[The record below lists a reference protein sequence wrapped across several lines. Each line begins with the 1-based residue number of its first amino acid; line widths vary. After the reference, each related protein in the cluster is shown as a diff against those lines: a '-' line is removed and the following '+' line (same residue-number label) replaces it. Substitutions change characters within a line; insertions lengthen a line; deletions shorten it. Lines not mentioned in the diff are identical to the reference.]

1 MLVKLPYAVISILI
15 PIFCVTVAN
24 SAYGEQPSGSVRF
37 ASEVQSAK
45 TSAVYLLRIPTEQNK
60 VPQLSQTILDVVSV
74 TDVKVNTTDKGI
86 ELILITQNSHKLQV
100 KGRIAGN
107 SYIADIPNAKLQL
120 TSGKSFQQ
128 LKPAVGIAEVTV
140 ANVDVNILRVTVVG
154 ETGTPMVN
162 LFDTTEEGLVFGVTA
177 TASTT
182 QQPITTPQQNP
193 QTEQNQSPIE
203 LEVTAPPDT
212 DYHVPDTS
220 VGTKTDTPLRDI
232 PQSIQVIPRQVLDD
246 QNVQNFS
253 DALRNTGIIGALVPA
268 STNADI
274 FTIRGFQQSRVI
286 LRNGLR
292 DPSRIDSGRT
302 QLTNIERI
310 EVLKGPGSVLY
321 GQQSPGGTVNYIT
334 KQPLSDPYFA
344 ANMSVGNYDFYQPAL
359 DISGPLNSDKTALYR
374 LNFSYNNSGSFIDF
388 LSSRNLLIAP
398 VLAFR
403 LDKNTTFKLEGEFL
417 NQEQDSVNNGLP
429 AVGTVLPNPN
439 GKIPLNRNV
448 SEPTDSNFRY
458 STLLNYSLEHKF
470 NENWALRN
478 AFHVRF
484 VRNNQDIFFPIGLL
498 SDGRTLNRIK
508 SSFNGPALE
517 NTYVMDTNVVGKF
530 KTGNVVHELLIGFD
544 LFRDIFASENIVR
557 EAASLD
563 LFNPIYNQP
572 LGSITSTSNTKGR
585 NDALGLYV
593 QDQVNLFNNLKL
605 VLGGRLDFAENKVTN
620 FITSQT
626 TSQND
631 SVFSP
636 RVGIVY
642 QPIEPVSLYASY
654 SQSFTQNVGAT
665 FDGSLFEPSR
675 GTQYEV
681 GVKTDLLN
689 NKLSATL
696 ALYQLTLS
704 NVLTQ
709 DLAHPSFNIQTGEQE
724 SRGVELNVIGEILPG
739 WNVIAS
745 YNYTYAEITNDNR
758 YKVGNLLVNVPENSA
773 SLWTTYIIPK
783 GSLQGLGG
791 GFGMFYVGDRQ
802 GDLNNSFSVPSY
814 LQLDAALY
822 YRRNNLRLALN
833 LKNLSDVRYFTPRSA
848 TQVYPSD
855 PFTIVLTAGWEF

>member
-1 MLVKLPYAVISILI
+1 MLLKLPCAVISTLLPILCLNI
-15 PIFCVTVAN
+15 AN
-24 SAYGEQPSGSVRF
+24 SAYAKQPSGSVSS

-45 TSAVYLLRIPTEQNK
+45 TSAIYLLRTPKKQNK
-60 VPQLSQTILDVVSV
+60 VSQLSQATTDVVSV
-74 TDVKVNTTDKGI
+74 TDVQVNATDKGI
-86 ELILITQNSHKLQV
+86 ELILVTSNSDKLQV
-100 KGRIAGN
+100 KSRTEGN
-107 SYIADIPNAKLQL
+107 SYIADIPNTHLQL
-120 TSGKSFQQ
+120 ASGESFQQ

-140 ANVDVNILRVTVVG
+140 ASQDANTLRVTVVG
-154 ETGTPMVN
+154 ETGAPTVE
-162 LFDTTEEGLVFGVTA
+162 LFDSTQEGLVFGVSAATTTA
-177 TASTT
+177 
-182 QQPITTPQQNP
+182 QQPTTTPQQQP
-193 QTEQNQSPIE
+193 QTEQSQPPIE
-203 LEVTAPPDT
+203 LKVTAPPDT
-212 DYHVPDTS
+212 GYRVPDTS

-246 QNVQNFS
+246 QKAQNFS

-334 KQPLSDPYFA
+334 KQPLTDPYFA
-344 ANMSVGNYDFYQPAL
+344 ATMSVGSYDFYQPAL

-398 VLAFR
+398 VFAFR
-403 LDKNTTFKLEGEFL
+403 LGKNTTFKLEGEFL
-417 NQEQDSVNNGLP
+417 DQEQDSVNNGLP
-429 AVGTVLPNPN
+429 AAGTVLPNRN

-458 STLLNYSLEHKF
+458 STLLSYSLEHKF
-470 NENWALRN
+470 NDNWVLRN

-484 VRNNQDIFFPIGLL
+484 VRNNQDILFPTGLL

-508 SSFNGPALE
+508 TSFNGPTVE

-530 KTGNVVHELLIGFD
+530 KTGNIEHELLVGFD
-544 LFRDIFASENIVR
+544 LFRDISALENIVR
-557 EAASLD
+557 QAGSLD
-563 LFNPIYNQP
+563 LFNPIYGQP
-572 LGSITSTSNTKGR
+572 LGSITSTSHSKTR
-585 NDALGLYV
+585 NDALGLYI
-593 QDQVNLFNNLKL
+593 QDRVKFFNNLKL
-605 VLGGRLDFAENKVTN
+605 VLGGRLDFAENEVTN

-709 DLAHPSFNIQTGEQE
+709 DLAHPSFNIQTGEQQ

-745 YNYTYAEITNDNR
+745 YNYTYAQITSDNR

-773 SLWTTYIIPK
+773 SLWTTYIIPN
-783 GSLQGLGG
+783 GNLRGLGG
-791 GFGMFYVGDRQ
+791 GFGVFYVGERQ
-802 GDLNNSFSVPSY
+802 GDLNNSFSVPNY

-855 PFTIVLTAGWEF
+855 PFTVVLTVGLEF

>member
-1 MLVKLPYAVISILI
+1 MLVKLLYAVISTLI
-15 PIFCVTVAN
+15 PILCITVAN
-24 SAYGEQPSGSVRF
+24 SAYGEQLSAEVRS

-45 TSAVYLLRIPTEQNK
+45 TSATYLLRIPKKQNK
-60 VPQLSQTILDVVSV
+60 VTQLSQATSDVVSV
-74 TDVKVNTTDKGI
+74 TDVKVNATDKGI
-86 ELILITQNSHKLQV
+86 ELILVTQNSQKLQV
-100 KGRIAGN
+100 KGRIDGN
-107 SYIADIPNAKLQL
+107 SYIADIPNAQLQL
-120 TSGKSFQQ
+120 ASGESFQQ

-140 ANVDVNILRVTVVG
+140 ASVDTNTLRVTVVG
-154 ETGTPMVN
+154 ETGAPVVN
-162 LFDTTEEGLVFGVTA
+162 LFDSTQEGLVFGVSA
-177 TASTT
+177 AASTAQKPT
-182 QQPITTPQQNP
+182 TTPQQQP
-193 QTEQNQSPIE
+193 QTEQNQPPIE
-203 LEVTAPPDT
+203 LEVTAQPDT
-212 DYHVPDTS
+212 YRVPDTN
-220 VGTKTDTPLRDI
+220 VGTKTNTPLRDI

-246 QNVQNFS
+246 QKAQNFS

-398 VLAFR
+398 VFAFR

-417 NQEQDSVNNGLP
+417 DQQQDSVNNGLP
-429 AVGTVLPNPN
+429 ASGTVLPNPN

-470 NENWALRN
+470 NDNWALRN

-484 VRNNQDIFFPIGLL
+484 VRNNQDIFFPTGFL

-530 KTGNVVHELLIGFD
+530 KTGNIEHELLIGFD
-544 LFRDIFASENIVR
+544 LFRDFFASENIVR
-557 EAASLD
+557 QAGSLD
-563 LFNPIYNQP
+563 LFNPIYGQP
-572 LGSITSTSNTKGR
+572 LGSITSTSNTKTR

-593 QDQVNLFNNLKL
+593 QDQVKLFNNLKL
-605 VLGGRLDFAENKVTN
+605 ILGGRLDFTENEVTN

-626 TSQND
+626 TSQSD

-636 RVGIVY
+636 RVGIIY

-709 DLAHPSFNIQTGEQE
+709 DLVHPSFNIQTGEQE

-745 YNYTYAEITNDNR
+745 YNYTYAQITSDNR
-758 YKVGNLLVNVPENSA
+758 YKVGNFLVNVPENSA
-773 SLWTTYIIPK
+773 SLWTTYIIPN
-783 GSLQGLGG
+783 GNLRGLGG
-791 GFGMFYVGDRQ
+791 GFGIFYVGARQ

-855 PFTIVLTAGWEF
+855 PFTVVLTAGWEF

>member
-1 MLVKLPYAVISILI
+1 MPVKLFYAVINILISILCI
-15 PIFCVTVAN
+15 TVAN
-24 SAYGEQPSGSVRF
+24 SAYSEQPSAKVRS
-37 ASEVQSAK
+37 ATEVQSAK
-45 TSAVYLLRIPTEQNK
+45 TSAIYLLRIPRQQNK
-60 VPQLSQTILDVVSV
+60 VTQLSQTISDVVSV
-74 TDVKVNTTDKGI
+74 TDVKVNPTDKGI
-86 ELILITQNSHKLQV
+86 ELILVTHNSQKLQV
-100 KGRIAGN
+100 KGRIEGN
-107 SYIADIPNAKLQL
+107 SYIADISNAQLQL
-120 TSGKSFQQ
+120 ASRESFQQ

-140 ANVDVNILRVTVVG
+140 ANVDTSTLRVTVAG
-154 ETGTPMVN
+154 ETGVPIVQ
-162 LFDTTEEGLVFGVTA
+162 LFDSTQEGLVFGVSAAATTA
-177 TASTT
+177 
-182 QQPITTPQQNP
+182 QQPTIKPQQQP
-193 QTEQNQSPIE
+193 QTEQNQPPIE

-212 DYHVPDTS
+212 YRVPDTN

-232 PQSIQVIPRQVLDD
+232 PQSIQVIPRQVLND
-246 QNVQNFS
+246 QKAQNFS
-253 DALRNTGIIGALVPA
+253 DALRNTGIIGALVPG

-302 QLTNIERI
+302 QLTNVERI
-310 EVLKGPGSVLY
+310 EVFKGPGSVLY

-344 ANMSVGNYDFYQPAL
+344 ANMSVGNYDFYQPSL

-398 VLAFR
+398 VFAFR
-403 LDKNTTFKLEGEFL
+403 LGKNTTFKLEGEFL
-417 NQEQDSVNNGLP
+417 DQEQDSVNNGLP

-458 STLLNYSLEHKF
+458 STLLNYNLEHKF
-470 NENWALRN
+470 NDNWALRN

-484 VRNNQDIFFPIGLL
+484 VRNNQDIFFPTGLL

-530 KTGNVVHELLIGFD
+530 KTGNVEHELLIGFD
-544 LFRDIFASENIVR
+544 LFRDFFASENIVR
-557 EAASLD
+557 EAGSLD
-563 LFNPIYNQP
+563 LFNPIYGQP
-572 LGSITSTSNTKGR
+572 LGSITSTSNTKTR

-593 QDQVNLFNNLKL
+593 QDQVKLFNNLKL
-605 VLGGRLDFAENKVTN
+605 ILGGRLDFAENEVTN

-626 TSQND
+626 TSQSD

-773 SLWTTYIIPK
+773 SLWTTYTIPK

-822 YRRNNLRLALN
+822 YRRNNFRLALN

-855 PFTIVLTAGWEF
+855 PFTVVLTAGWEF